1 MSSFEN
7 PSSSRNNALEAGKLS
22 IERERLL
29 REKKEETEVTKEVFE
44 YFREKKKIVSEWIT
58 KNRILAL
65 RRRFETTRSL
75 DDLKR
80 IVREELKSPDITEED
95 IRKIRE
101 IFESVH
107 ESARKELETLKNRLH
122 PLAASPQVVIPREMF
137 PFHSFWLIQD
147 MENTP
152 LGENVL
158 KDIGA
163 VSIGILESSYILGR
177 EAFFL
182 ILDGLLL
189 PYHIYKDIKTS
200 HK

>member
-137 PFHSFWLIQD
+137 PFHSFFYHLFILL
-147 MENTP
+147 T
-152 LGENVL
+152 
-158 KDIGA
+158 KTFIGLQILSSS
-163 VSIGILESSYILGR
+163 VSLVQSNRPEILESLAQWNIV
-177 EAFFL
+177 
-182 ILDGLLL
+182 
-189 PYHIYKDIKTS
+189 
-200 HK
+200 

>member
-22 IERERLL
+22 VERERLL

-65 RRRFETTRSL
+65 RKRFETTRSL

-80 IVREELKSPDITEED
+80 IVREELKSSDITEED

-137 PFHSFWLIQD
+137 PLHSFWFVQN
-147 MENTP
+147 MEDSP

-182 ILDGLLL
+182 LLDGLLL
-189 PYHIYKDIKTS
+189 PYHIYKDRKIS